1 MDQKEKL
8 YDLQNYKKRV
18 TLKNISEYITQYI
31 ELINEFILHASESIK
46 VQDYNYYLFIFQ
58 RGIDTI
64 KHIYKFV
71 LLYTRNIELTIHHCK
86 KAYLYYI
93 EFISQIGEDNNSFLQ
108 LNSKDATLFVYKKTI
123 FDINNVSR
131 KNFSQSKNEKNCLN
145 IVENII
151 EIYNK
156 LLLMSIYSMKEEEL
170 KYNKS
175 KIILIEKESTKI
187 MNKIFFNNNYTNDK
201 FCQKIKE
208 FLYLIDMK
216 NIENYKKKVTIIYI
230 FVKKLIVNKNIELKV
245 IKNKMCDQSCE
256 EKIQNFTALKFVNWL
271 LNFN

>member
-8 YDLQNYKKRV
+8 YDLHNYKKRV

-31 ELINEFILHASESIK
+31 ELINEFILHATESIK
-46 VQDYNYYLFIFQ
+46 VQDYSYYLFIFQ

-64 KHIYKFV
+64 KHIYKFI

-187 MNKIFFNNNYTNDK
+187 MNKIFLNNNYTDNN

-216 NIENYKKKVTIIYI
+216 NIESYKKKVTIIYI
-230 FVKKLIVNKNIELKV
+230 FVKKLIVNKNIELKM
-245 IKNKMCDQSCE
+245 IKDKMCDKMCE
-256 EKIQNFTALKFVNWL
+256 EKIQNLTALKFVNWL